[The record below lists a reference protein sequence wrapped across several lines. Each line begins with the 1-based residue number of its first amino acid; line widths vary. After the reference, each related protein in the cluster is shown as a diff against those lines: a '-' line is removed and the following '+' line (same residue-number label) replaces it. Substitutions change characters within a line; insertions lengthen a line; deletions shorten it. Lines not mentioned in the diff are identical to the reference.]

1 MASPCRITWMSAAL
15 AFLSALAF
23 ASALRAQA
31 WQLDSSVNPTL
42 VHETNSL
49 LAATFVAAPEGRF
62 LAYGEFTHVNDTAL
76 PGLARFGPD
85 GKLDPAFAPNLAA
98 DERVLALAHLGDGR
112 SLAII
117 STVAPGGTV
126 IYGTPYY
133 PRIIGKLTRLLADG
147 RKDPAFATLAVM
159 SYGSVKLTPTP
170 DGRVLVWGELTELGA
185 RPSANLARLNR
196 DGTIDFSYSPWTGGA
211 SITPPPPVID
221 PGSVAVIPALT
232 ARVVTAVAP
241 SADGSVVV
249 SGVDPSRKRFLT
261 RFLPTG
267 SIDSRFAPTT
277 IGATNAPLL
286 ALPDGSVLAGNANL
300 TRYTSTGAIDRSY
313 SNQVPLLKN
322 IFRVEPLSGGRL
334 AVEATVGSAEAIGIP
349 AVFLLAADGRL
360 ERDFRTLPGA
370 RGGQRILAAQPDGR
384 LLVLQGSPVLTGTS
398 IPSDSP
404 QIPVIPPTSIPGS
417 GASNATIVPLPIPV
431 SWSATLADPS
441 LAISPPDASA
451 APTSPLV
458 ALPFSATLRANGDVN
473 QLVVDSFGRLLVA
486 GWFTH
491 YDSQPRAGLA
501 RLLAT
506 GALDPSYVPPDG
518 DLVYLPPDG
527 RALLRRTTL
536 GPADTAGIHRYLT
549 QNVRLQLDG
558 SIDPAF
564 VFPATLDLPNTKR
577 LAATPD
583 GRLLIGAF
591 EPNASREENLKLI
604 WLAADGRR
612 LATLPTRFTEST
624 RTYATPADAT
634 AGPTPPNSVSSP
646 TLPFEYSPPNR
657 LDAVQI
663 LADGR
668 LLVAGDFT
676 RVNDIARPGLVRLQS
691 DGTLDSTYTPDVQP
705 LLSFSTARPLP
716 DGRALVFGLTVSGDQ
731 WRSRVIR
738 LRADGTVDPTF
749 QPPTDTISQG
759 VTLLDDGSFF
769 SRDRRWTTDGWPDLN
784 FTPRLR
790 RATVATVAWTA
801 ATTTDGR
808 LWLGGYFD
816 QVSGQSRGA
825 LVRFNPTDLPGI
837 TVPPKSQ
844 RVVAGNDAFLQVAHG
859 TTQSANTQWTLNGT
873 TIPGATGGNLR
884 LSPVRP
890 EESGDYRAVVTI
902 GGQTFTSAPATLTV
916 VANTTRLVNFSARSN
931 VGPST
936 PQIAGLVCAA
946 PTPRS
951 ALLRA
956 VGNGL
961 QPLLGS
967 ATPLLA
973 APVLTLYDGAGG
985 TIAQDRGNAQS
996 TAITSLARS
1005 VGAFP
1010 LTTSFAFPPGAT
1022 LGSALAPS
1030 LSAGSYTAA
1039 TSSGDGRSGL
1049 SLFEFY
1055 DTGTG
1060 SVPPLVRNLSIRG
1073 QTAPGAAAVT
1083 AGFVLSG
1090 NGPRRILIRG
1100 LGPALAGFGVAEA
1113 VTDPQLELRF
1123 GAIIIARNSGWASN
1137 PDLAAAARAV
1147 GAFALSPSSRDSAV
1161 LLTLEPGAYSA
1172 QLSSVS
1178 GQTGAAMIEL
1188 YVVEN

>member
-1 MASPCRITWMSAAL
+1 MASPSRISWMSAAL

-23 ASALRAQA
+23 ASALRAQT
-31 WQLDSSVNPTL
+31 WQLDSTVNPTL

-49 LAATFVAAPEGRF
+49 LAATFITAPEGRF
-62 LAYGEFTHVNDTAL
+62 LAYGEFTHVNGTAM

-85 GKLDPAFAPNLAA
+85 GKLDPTFAPNLAT
-98 DERVLALAHLGDGR
+98 DERILALALLDDGR
-112 SLAII
+112 SMAII
-117 STVAPGGTV
+117 STVAPSGTV
-126 IYGTPYY
+126 IYGTPYD
-133 PRIIGKLTRLLADG
+133 PRMIGKLTRLLADG

-170 DGRVLVWGELTELGA
+170 DGRVLVWGALTELGA

-196 DGTIDFSYSPWTGGA
+196 DGTIDSAYSPWTGGA
-211 SITPPPPVID
+211 SISPPPPVID

-232 ARVVTAVAP
+232 PRVVTAVAP
-241 SADGSVVV
+241 TADGSVVV
-249 SGVDPSRKRFLT
+249 SGVAPTGSFLT
-261 RFLPTG
+261 RFLPNG

-286 ALPDGSVLAGNANL
+286 ALPDGSVLAANANL
-300 TRYTSTGAIDRSY
+300 TRYNSTGALDRSY
-313 SNQVPLLKN
+313 NTQIPLLKN
-322 IFRVEPLSGGRL
+322 FFRVEPLSGGRL

-349 AVFLLAADGRL
+349 AVFLVAADGRL

-370 RGGQRILAAQPDGR
+370 REGQRLLAAQPDGR
-384 LLVLQGSPVLTGTS
+384 LLVLQGSPVLPSTPGIS
-398 IPSDSP
+398 SDSP
-404 QIPVIPPTSIPGS
+404 QIPVTPPTSIPGS
-417 GASNATIVPLPIPV
+417 GASNTTIVPLPIPV
-431 SWSATLADPS
+431 SQSATLADPS
-441 LAISPPDASA
+441 LSISPPDASA
-451 APTSPLV
+451 APTTPLV
-458 ALPFSATLRANGDVN
+458 ALPFSATLRANGAVN

-527 RALLRRTTL
+527 RAMLRRTTL

-591 EPNASREENLKLI
+591 EPDASREENLKLI

-612 LATLPTRFTEST
+612 LATLPTRFTEAT
-624 RTYATPADAT
+624 RYYVTPADAT
-634 AGPTPPNSVSSP
+634 AGATLPTSITSP
-646 TLPFEYSPPNR
+646 TLPFEYSPPNL

-668 LLVAGDFT
+668 LLVAGAFS
-676 RVNDIARPGLVRLQS
+676 RVNGIARAGLVRLQS
-691 DGTLDSTYTPDVQP
+691 DGTLDSAYTPDVPP
-705 LLSFSTARPLP
+705 LLSFTTALPLP
-716 DGRALVFGLTVSGDQ
+716 DGRALVFGLTVSGND

-738 LRADGTVDPTF
+738 LRADGSVDPTF
-749 QPPTDTISQG
+749 QPPTDTISEAA
-759 VTLLDDGSFF
+759 TLLDDGSFF
-769 SRDRRWTTDGWPDLN
+769 SGDRRWTADGWPDLN

-790 RATVATVAWTA
+790 RSTVATIAWAA

-816 QVSGQSRGA
+816 QVSGQSRSA

-844 RVVAGNDAFLQVAHG
+844 RVVAGSDAFLQVAHG
-859 TTQSANTQWTLNGT
+859 TTQPANIRWTLNGT
-873 TIPGATGGNLR
+873 TIPGATGSNLR

-902 GGQTFTSAPATLTV
+902 GGQTFTSPAATLTV

-936 PQIAGLVCAA
+936 PQIAGLVCAG

-951 ALLRA
+951 VLLRSI
-956 VGNGL
+956 GSGL

-967 ATPLLA
+967 GTPLLA
-973 APVLTLYDGAGG
+973 APVLTLYDAAGG
-985 TIAQDRGNAQS
+985 TVAQDRGNAQS
-996 TAITSLARS
+996 TAITALARS

-1010 LTTSFAFPPGAT
+1010 LTTSFAFPPGTT

-1030 LSAGSYTAA
+1030 LTAGSYTAA

-1055 DTGTG
+1055 DTGSG

-1073 QTAPGAAAVT
+1073 QTAPGAAALT

-1100 LGPALAGFGVAEA
+1100 LGPALAGFGVSDA

-1123 GAIIIARNSGWASN
+1123 GAIIIARNSGWAGAT
-1137 PDLAAAARAV
+1137 DLATAARTA
-1147 GAFALSPSSRDSAV
+1147 GTFALSPTSRDSAV

-1178 GQTGAAMIEL
+1178 GATGAAMIEI
-1188 YVVEN
+1188 YVVDN